1 MIEEGEPRI
10 GASRASRRAVAIS
23 HTSRDKKSRRSKR
36 GVRDAIRQDSRFAH
50 LNEKRGE
57 NISLF
62 NIYNQNAK

>member
-10 GASRASRRAVAIS
+10 VKIRA
-23 HTSRDKKSRRSKR
+23 
-36 GVRDAIRQDSRFAH
+36 DSRFAH

-62 NIYNQNAK
+62 NIHNQNAK